1 MLFFIN
7 YLIEYNRYL
16 NILGVF
22 VILAIA
28 ILFSRNLSRIN
39 YKLLIQALSVHFVI
53 AVCMLRTDIGQAVIS
68 FVVRG
73 INNLYQFAEVGTE
86 FVFGNLTHADGPW
99 GFIFAVK
106 VLPIVIFFG
115 ALLSVLF
122 YYGIIQRVVTGL
134 NYIIQPLLGTS
145 GQETACAIANSLLG
159 QAEASQLVRNY
170 IKNMTKSEIF
180 AVMVSGM
187 GTISAT
193 LLAVYAVMGVP
204 GRHLLSSNVMAI
216 PATLLIAKI
225 LYPETGKEQED
236 STAELEVP
244 VPDAN
249 VFDAIIRGAADGLVV
264 ALNIGAMLIAFLAML
279 SLINALLS
287 FAGVTLQGILGLLF
301 APFGWLLGLTGKELF
316 IAGELIGIKVA
327 VNELVAFTA
336 LLGSG
341 LSERSTAL
349 LTYALCGFSNFSCI
363 GLQVGYLSA
372 LAPTKRQTLSE
383 LGLYALLG
391 GVLSNLLSAMVAGLL
406 L

>member
-1 MLFFIN
+1 MFFIS
-7 YLIEYNRYL
+7 YLLEYNRYL

-28 ILFSRNLSRIN
+28 ILFSRNRSRIN
-39 YKLLIQALSVHFVI
+39 YKLLAQALSVHFVI
-53 AVCMLRTDIGQAVIS
+53 ALCMLRTDIGQAVIS

-159 QAEASQLVRNY
+159 QAEACQLVRNY
-170 IKNMTKSEIF
+170 IKNMTNSEVFVI
-180 AVMVSGM
+180 MVSGM
-187 GTISAT
+187 GTISAS
-193 LLAVYAVMGVP
+193 LLAVYSVMGVP
-204 GRHLLSSNVMAI
+204 ARHLLSSNVMAI
-216 PATLLIAKI
+216 PATILIAKI
-225 LYPETGKEQED
+225 IYPETGKNEEGE
-236 STAELEVP
+236 AALELAPLP
-244 VPDAN
+244 VAN
-249 VFDAIIRGAADGLVV
+249 AFDAVLRGAYDGL
-264 ALNIGAMLIAFLAML
+264 AIAINIGAMLIAFLA
-279 SLINALLS
+279 LLS
-287 FAGVTLQGILGLLF
+287 MVNAILGLVGVTLQGTLGLLF
-301 APFGWLLGLTGKELF
+301 APFGWLLGLTGKEIG

-336 LLGSG
+336 LLASG

-363 GLQVGYLSA
+363 GLQVGCLGA
-372 LAPTKRQTLSE
+372 LAPTKRRMLTE
-383 LGLYALLG
+383 LGLYAMLG
-391 GVLSNLLSAMVAGLL
+391 GMLSNLLSAMVAGLL